1 MLRAI
6 ELYLEE
12 QSALKKQHANDV
24 AKWTLSQTQPQP
36 NPKLKSKS
44 KKKSK
49 SVKKEEAI
57 KEDAI
62 KEDEKKEDET
72 NEDEMDP
79 KPVPPPG
86 IDGGITNNIVKK
98 AADEYKEVRTVDRRF

>member
-36 NPKLKSKS
+36 NPKSKSKS

-49 SVKKEEAI
+49 SVKKEDEM
-57 KEDAI
+57 
-62 KEDEKKEDET
+62 KEDEI

-79 KPVPPPG
+79 KPAPPPG

-98 AADEYKEVRTVDRRF
+98 AADEYKEVRTVDRWF